1 MGYWCLHAWL
11 CVKTPHDEN
20 IHWLMSKKAVAFA
33 VAGYIQLEKA
43 CLVRASGRTGLNSKS
58 LVRRKYS
65 KPISLAV
72 AEAAQGSHPGIVNW
86 TQQQGL

>member
-33 VAGYIQLEKA
+33 VAGYIAGYPTGKGMSCEGVRSDWFKLKIACSSEK
-43 CLVRASGRTGLNSKS
+43 
-58 LVRRKYS
+58 
-65 KPISLAV
+65 
-72 AEAAQGSHPGIVNW
+72 
-86 TQQQGL
+86 